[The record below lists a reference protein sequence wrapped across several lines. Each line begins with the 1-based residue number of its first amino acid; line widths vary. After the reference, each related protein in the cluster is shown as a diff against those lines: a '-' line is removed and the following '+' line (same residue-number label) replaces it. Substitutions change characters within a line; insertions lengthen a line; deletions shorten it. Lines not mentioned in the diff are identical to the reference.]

1 MDGTMLSGVVTCAIY
16 GQGKRL
22 NDVPYEHCG
31 EQDCADGRFVWIGLY
46 EPEEELLRI
55 AQQQFGLHD
64 LAIEDAHNAHQR
76 PKVELYG
83 DSLFMV
89 LRTAQLQEGQI
100 AYGETHI
107 FAGRGYLISVR
118 HGASLSYTEAR
129 KRLERKPE
137 ILKLG
142 EEAALHAIMDYV
154 VDNFFPVIDEIARE
168 LTEIESHVLDAT
180 LDRTVIGRIYHLRQ
194 ELLGMRNAVS
204 PLVEVCTK
212 LERLQCPV
220 LTPEMQPYIRDVHDH
235 VLHVA
240 EAIDNL
246 RAGLAAAFETEMLLA
261 SSRQNDI
268 VRQLAAWAAI
278 LAVPTAV
285 AGIYGMNFEHMPELK
300 WQFGYFGV
308 LGAIAGLCG
317 FLFWKFKRT
326 GWL

>member
-1 MDGTMLSGVVTCAIY
+1 MMSGVVTCAMY

-22 NDVPYEHCG
+22 EDVPFEHCAK
-31 EQDCADGRFVWIGLY
+31 QDCAEGQFLWIGLY

-55 AQQQFGLHD
+55 AQQHFDLHD

-83 DSLFMV
+83 DSLFLV
-89 LRTAQLQEGQI
+89 LRTAQLRDGQI

-107 FAGRGYLISVR
+107 FAGKGSLISVR
-118 HGASLSYTEAR
+118 HGASLTYTDAR
-129 KRLERKPE
+129 KRLELKPE
-137 ILKLG
+137 LLKLG
-142 EEAALHAIMDYV
+142 EQAALHAILDYV
-154 VDNFFPVIDEIARE
+154 ADNFFPVIDEIARE

-180 LDRTVIGRIYHLRQ
+180 LDRAVIARIYHLRQ
-194 ELLGMRNAVS
+194 QLLGMRNAVS
-204 PLVEVCTK
+204 PLLEVCTK

-220 LTPEMQPYIRDVHDH
+220 LTPEIQPYIRDVHDH
-235 VLHVA
+235 VMHLA

-246 RAGLAAAFETEMLLA
+246 RSGLAAAFETEMLLA

-285 AGIYGMNFEHMPELK
+285 AGIYGMNFDHMPELK
-300 WQFGYFGV
+300 WEFGYFAV
-308 LGAIAGLCG
+308 LGAIGTLCG